1 MDVPILKASLRQET
15 GSKAMKKMREGREN
29 IPGVLYGKGIDN
41 EYIKVKEVDVF
52 KLISSKQT
60 VVELNIEGK
69 KGKGKD
75 YAMFK
80 DVQWDTW
87 GEYLLHFDLIRISL
101 GDMVESNVDIVLKNV
116 DVSLAVKAGGN
127 IEQLKNKV
135 TLECPANDIPEM
147 ILVDVAELGIGDR
160 KLFKDL
166 PFDKKYKLIDNPD
179 ELVLIC
185 HQPKGEEE
193 IEADAQLQEGMQKE
207 PEVLTEKEKLEADNT
222 EK

>member
-1 MDVPILKASLRQET
+1 MDVPILKAALRQET
-15 GSKAMKKMREGREN
+15 GSKAMKKLREGRAN
-29 IPGVLYGKGIDN
+29 IPGVLYGKGKDN
-41 EYIKVKEVDVF
+41 EYITVQEVDVF

-60 VVELNIEGK
+60 VVELKIEGK
-69 KGKGKD
+69 KSKGKD

-101 GDMVESNVDIVLKNV
+101 GDMVETNVDIVLKNV
-116 DVSLAVKAGGN
+116 DVSVAVKAGGN

-147 ILVDVAELGIGDR
+147 IMVDVAELGIGDR

-207 PEVLTEKEKLEADNT
+207 PEVLTEKEQIEAD